1 MNDYTIQLVKE
12 SFDLVEPMAP
22 QAAAMFRQNLGQAA
36 PTLQALMPSQAVGEQ
51 WMQAVGQAIR
61 QLWEPEQ
68 LLPTLQAM
76 GRHHASLMGLRD
88 EDYDAVGGALMK
100 TLEQGLGPA
109 FDDET
114 RAAWIDVY
122 GAMAGYLKQA
132 GGLDRAAA

>member
-22 QAAAMFRQNLGQAA
+22 QAAALFRQNLSQVA
-36 PTLQALMPSQAVGEQ
+36 PTLQALMPSEAVGEQ

-61 QLWEPEQ
+61 QLWEPET
-68 LLPTLQAM
+68 LLPALQHLGAQNA
-76 GRHHASLMGLRD
+76 GLLGLRD
-88 EDYDAVGGALMK
+88 EDYDAVGGALLK

-122 GAMAGYLKQA
+122 GAMAGYLKQVSS
-132 GGLDRAAA
+132 LRAAA